1 MPHGNSKKKKTPYVR
16 TWESTRDQL
25 KIVAGEMKA
34 REAVHH
40 AITEGLGGLQS
51 CVGLGQVPRNRQQV
65 KDMARPRAAEGCPI
79 LTNRLQWN
87 GISLIGTIG
96 TNGISFIPLVLHW

>member
-16 TWESTRDQL
+16 TWESTKDQL

-34 REAVHH
+34 READHH

-51 CVGLGQVPRNRQQV
+51 CVGLGQVP
-65 KDMARPRAAEGCPI
+65 
-79 LTNRLQWN
+79 
-87 GISLIGTIG
+87 
-96 TNGISFIPLVLHW
+96 